1 MENINLD
8 KIIKEDELDFNMM
21 LNVPAEI
28 GQKLHQIIQS
38 SFDSTANIEIIENPS
53 DSMKIEDSRKMLFK
67 INNEIHPITIL
78 DLPCIIEGNKTIDYK
93 TFYKSSDI
101 SQMFYVHEDKLDNEN
116 DLISFDPFV
125 SSIDANF
132 DKVLWKKD
140 KDHQYKLKHGLAKCT
155 RNIRARR
162 FKRKIRYNQKEYTY
176 WEARYTAGYD
186 PGTGK
191 QIQRSIS
198 GKTQKE
204 VAKKLKNIIDNGAA
218 NFESQ
223 MNKTNTDYEEDNY
236 TNNRNENESV
246 LNSNVKI
253 VPPSTANK
261 KKKNTAA
268 NNKLSISLPM
278 SLLEN
283 NNEESHVIAVPNV
296 VAEKDEKKKN
306 ILEEYK
312 NLKEEYDRI
321 KGELEK
327 MENKP
332 GEMIKKKKAIKKQLK
347 ALKAEYKETK

>member
-162 FKRKIRYNQKEYTY
+162 FKRKVRYNHE
-176 WEARYTAGYD
+176 E
-186 PGTGK
+186 
-191 QIQRSIS
+191 IL
-198 GKTQKE
+198 E

-296 VAEKDEKKKN
+296 VAEKDEKKKKL
-306 ILEEYK
+306 LEEYK

>member
-162 FKRKIRYNQKEYTY
+162 FKRKLRYNHE
-176 WEARYTAGYD
+176 E
-186 PGTGK
+186 
-191 QIQRSIS
+191 IL
-198 GKTQKE
+198 E

>member
-125 SSIDANF
+125 SSIDSNF

-162 FKRKIRYNQKEYTY
+162 FKRKVRYNHE
-176 WEARYTAGYD
+176 E
-186 PGTGK
+186 
-191 QIQRSIS
+191 IL
-198 GKTQKE
+198 E

>member
-162 FKRKIRYNQKEYTY
+162 FKRKVRYNHE
-176 WEARYTAGYD
+176 E
-186 PGTGK
+186 
-191 QIQRSIS
+191 IL
-198 GKTQKE
+198 E

-253 VPPSTANK
+253 VPPSTASK

>member
-162 FKRKIRYNQKEYTY
+162 FKRKIRYNHE
-176 WEARYTAGYD
+176 E
-186 PGTGK
+186 
-191 QIQRSIS
+191 IL
-198 GKTQKE
+198 E

-296 VAEKDEKKKN
+296 VAEKDEKKKS

>member
-162 FKRKIRYNQKEYTY
+162 FKRKIRYNHE
-176 WEARYTAGYD
+176 E
-186 PGTGK
+186 
-191 QIQRSIS
+191 IL
-198 GKTQKE
+198 E

-321 KGELEK
+321 KGE
-327 MENKP
+327 
-332 GEMIKKKKAIKKQLK
+332 
-347 ALKAEYKETK
+347 

>member
-162 FKRKIRYNQKEYTY
+162 FKRKIRYNHE
-176 WEARYTAGYD
+176 E
-186 PGTGK
+186 
-191 QIQRSIS
+191 IL
-198 GKTQKE
+198 E

-332 GEMIKKKKAIKKQLK
+332 GEMIKKKKAIKKKLK

>member
-38 SFDSTANIEIIENPS
+38 SSDSTANIEIIENPS

-101 SQMFYVHEDKLDNEN
+101 SQMFYVHEDKFDNEN

-162 FKRKIRYNQKEYTY
+162 FKRKVRYNHE
-176 WEARYTAGYD
+176 E
-186 PGTGK
+186 
-191 QIQRSIS
+191 IL
-198 GKTQKE
+198 E

-253 VPPSTANK
+253 APPSTTNK

-283 NNEESHVIAVPNV
+283 NNEESHVIEVPNV
-296 VAEKDEKKKN
+296 EAEKDEKKKN

-312 NLKEEYDRI
+312 NLKEEYDKI
-321 KGELEK
+321 KSELEK

>member
-132 DKVLWKKD
+132 DNVLWKKD

-162 FKRKIRYNQKEYTY
+162 FKRKIRYNHE
-176 WEARYTAGYD
+176 E
-186 PGTGK
+186 
-191 QIQRSIS
+191 IL
-198 GKTQKE
+198 E

>member
-140 KDHQYKLKHGLAKCT
+140 RDHQYKLKHGLAKCT

-162 FKRKIRYNQKEYTY
+162 FKRKIRYNHE
-176 WEARYTAGYD
+176 E
-186 PGTGK
+186 
-191 QIQRSIS
+191 IL
-198 GKTQKE
+198 E

-261 KKKNTAA
+261 KKKNTAT

>member
-1 MENINLD
+1 
-8 KIIKEDELDFNMM
+8 
-21 LNVPAEI
+21 
-28 GQKLHQIIQS
+28 
-38 SFDSTANIEIIENPS
+38 
-53 DSMKIEDSRKMLFK
+53 MLFK

-162 FKRKIRYNQKEYTY
+162 FKRKVRYNHE
-176 WEARYTAGYD
+176 E
-186 PGTGK
+186 
-191 QIQRSIS
+191 IL
-198 GKTQKE
+198 E

-332 GEMIKKKKAIKKQLK
+332 GELIKKKKAIKKQLK

>member
-38 SFDSTANIEIIENPS
+38 SLDSTANIEIIENPS

-162 FKRKIRYNQKEYTY
+162 FKRKVRYNHE
-176 WEARYTAGYD
+176 E
-186 PGTGK
+186 
-191 QIQRSIS
+191 IL
-198 GKTQKE
+198 E

>member
-162 FKRKIRYNQKEYTY
+162 FKRKIRYNHE
-176 WEARYTAGYD
+176 E
-186 PGTGK
+186 
-191 QIQRSIS
+191 IL
-198 GKTQKE
+198 E

-261 KKKNTAA
+261 KKKNTAT

-306 ILEEYK
+306 ILEEYQ

>member
-101 SQMFYVHEDKLDNEN
+101 SQMFYVHEDKLDKEN

-162 FKRKIRYNQKEYTY
+162 FKRKIRYNHE
-176 WEARYTAGYD
+176 E
-186 PGTGK
+186 
-191 QIQRSIS
+191 IL
-198 GKTQKE
+198 E

>member
-162 FKRKIRYNQKEYTY
+162 FKRKVRYNHE
-176 WEARYTAGYD
+176 E
-186 PGTGK
+186 
-191 QIQRSIS
+191 IL
-198 GKTQKE
+198 E

-296 VAEKDEKKKN
+296 VAEKEEKKKN

-332 GEMIKKKKAIKKQLK
+332 GEMIKKKKAIKKKLK

>member
-162 FKRKIRYNQKEYTY
+162 FKRKIRYNHE
-176 WEARYTAGYD
+176 E
-186 PGTGK
+186 
-191 QIQRSIS
+191 IL
-198 GKTQKE
+198 E

-296 VAEKDEKKKN
+296 VAEKDEKKKK

>member
-162 FKRKIRYNQKEYTY
+162 FKRKIRYNHE
-176 WEARYTAGYD
+176 E
-186 PGTGK
+186 
-191 QIQRSIS
+191 IL
-198 GKTQKE
+198 E

>member
-162 FKRKIRYNQKEYTY
+162 FKRKVRYNHE
-176 WEARYTAGYD
+176 E
-186 PGTGK
+186 
-191 QIQRSIS
+191 IL
-198 GKTQKE
+198 E

>member
-38 SFDSTANIEIIENPS
+38 SLDSTANIEIIENPS

-162 FKRKIRYNQKEYTY
+162 FKRKIRYNHE
-176 WEARYTAGYD
+176 E
-186 PGTGK
+186 
-191 QIQRSIS
+191 IL
-198 GKTQKE
+198 E

-332 GEMIKKKKAIKKQLK
+332 GEMIKKKKAIKKKLK

>member
-162 FKRKIRYNQKEYTY
+162 FKRKVRYNHE
-176 WEARYTAGYD
+176 E
-186 PGTGK
+186 
-191 QIQRSIS
+191 IL
-198 GKTQKE
+198 E

-332 GEMIKKKKAIKKQLK
+332 GEMIKKKKAIKKKLK

>member
-162 FKRKIRYNQKEYTY
+162 FKRKVRYNHE
-176 WEARYTAGYD
+176 E
-186 PGTGK
+186 
-191 QIQRSIS
+191 IL
-198 GKTQKE
+198 E

-332 GEMIKKKKAIKKQLK
+332 GELIKKKKAIKKQLK

>member
-162 FKRKIRYNQKEYTY
+162 FKRKIRYNHE
-176 WEARYTAGYD
+176 E
-186 PGTGK
+186 
-191 QIQRSIS
+191 IL
-198 GKTQKE
+198 E

-283 NNEESHVIAVPNV
+283 NNEESHVIAVRNV

>member
-162 FKRKIRYNQKEYTY
+162 FKRKVRYNHE
-176 WEARYTAGYD
+176 E
-186 PGTGK
+186 
-191 QIQRSIS
+191 IL
-198 GKTQKE
+198 E

-296 VAEKDEKKKN
+296 VAEKDEKKKS

>member
-162 FKRKIRYNQKEYTY
+162 FKRKVRYNHE
-176 WEARYTAGYD
+176 E
-186 PGTGK
+186 
-191 QIQRSIS
+191 IL
-198 GKTQKE
+198 E

-296 VAEKDEKKKN
+296 VAEKEEKKKS

>member
-38 SFDSTANIEIIENPS
+38 SLDSTANIEIIENPS

-162 FKRKIRYNQKEYTY
+162 FKRKVRYNHE
-176 WEARYTAGYD
+176 E
-186 PGTGK
+186 
-191 QIQRSIS
+191 IL
-198 GKTQKE
+198 E

-296 VAEKDEKKKN
+296 VAEKDEKKKKL
-306 ILEEYK
+306 LEEYK

>member
-162 FKRKIRYNQKEYTY
+162 FKRKVRYNHE
-176 WEARYTAGYD
+176 E
-186 PGTGK
+186 
-191 QIQRSIS
+191 IL
-198 GKTQKE
+198 E

-296 VAEKDEKKKN
+296 VAEKEEKKKN

>member
-162 FKRKIRYNQKEYTY
+162 FKRKIRYNHE
-176 WEARYTAGYD
+176 E
-186 PGTGK
+186 
-191 QIQRSIS
+191 IL
-198 GKTQKE
+198 E

-296 VAEKDEKKKN
+296 VAEKDDKKKN
-306 ILEEYK
+306 ILEEHK

>member
-162 FKRKIRYNQKEYTY
+162 FKRKIRYNHE
-176 WEARYTAGYD
+176 E
-186 PGTGK
+186 
-191 QIQRSIS
+191 IL
-198 GKTQKE
+198 E

-332 GEMIKKKKAIKKQLK
+332 GELIKKKKAIKKQLK

>member
-140 KDHQYKLKHGLAKCT
+140 RDHQYKLKHGLAKCT

-162 FKRKIRYNQKEYTY
+162 FKRKIRYNHE
-176 WEARYTAGYD
+176 E
-186 PGTGK
+186 
-191 QIQRSIS
+191 IL
-198 GKTQKE
+198 E

>member
-38 SFDSTANIEIIENPS
+38 SLDSTANIEIIENPS

-162 FKRKIRYNQKEYTY
+162 FKRKVRYNHE
-176 WEARYTAGYD
+176 E
-186 PGTGK
+186 
-191 QIQRSIS
+191 IL
-198 GKTQKE
+198 E

-296 VAEKDEKKKN
+296 VAEKDERKKKL
-306 ILEEYK
+306 LEEYK

>member
-38 SFDSTANIEIIENPS
+38 SLDSTANIEIIENPS

-162 FKRKIRYNQKEYTY
+162 FKRKVRYNHE
-176 WEARYTAGYD
+176 E
-186 PGTGK
+186 
-191 QIQRSIS
+191 IL
-198 GKTQKE
+198 E

-306 ILEEYK
+306 ILEDYK

>member
-162 FKRKIRYNQKEYTY
+162 FKRKIRYNHE
-176 WEARYTAGYD
+176 E
-186 PGTGK
+186 
-191 QIQRSIS
+191 IL
-198 GKTQKE
+198 E

-283 NNEESHVIAVPNV
+283 NNEESHVTAVPNV

>member
-1 MENINLD
+1 MRNIIIHRKMENINLD

-162 FKRKIRYNQKEYTY
+162 FKRKVRYNHE
-176 WEARYTAGYD
+176 E
-186 PGTGK
+186 
-191 QIQRSIS
+191 IL
-198 GKTQKE
+198 E

-332 GEMIKKKKAIKKQLK
+332 GEMIKKKKAIKKKLK